1 MENVWI
7 YDMLCLWDN
16 FFIWFYDEVDLIMFG
31 LGIFIGVF
39 VLVGFVGVVIVLGFI
54 IILIIVF
61 LGRDKRK
68 WKVIDE
74 EYNMFKDLVEGLIN
88 EYICLEY
95 SCFLSRLFEIVMDG
109 FVLKWIYYFEILIR
123 IFV

>member
-39 VLVGFVGVVIVLGFI
+39 VLVGFVGVVIVLSFI

-68 WKVIDE
+68 
-74 EYNMFKDLVEGLIN
+74 
-88 EYICLEY
+88 
-95 SCFLSRLFEIVMDG
+95 
-109 FVLKWIYYFEILIR
+109 
-123 IFV
+123 

>member
-39 VLVGFVGVVIVLGFI
+39 VLVGFVGVVIVLSFI

-88 EYICLEY
+88 EYICLKY

-109 FVLKWIYYFEILIR
+109 FVLKWIYYFEILIK